1 MTLPLARDLARHS
14 IRVMTIAPNMFVS
27 SMTDKLPQKVRRSL
41 ESDLIY
47 PKRFGQPVEFA
58 ETVRFVLTNPY
69 VNGETIRLSGMLL
82 HFRSIFGILIWFL
95 KKRCQPYASEDVNY
109 FIC

>member
-1 MTLPLARDLARHS
+1 MTLPLARDLARYS

-41 ESDLIY
+41 ENDLIY

-69 VNGETIRLSGMLL
+69 VNGETIRLSGMYVTTSP
-82 HFRSIFGILIWFL
+82 F
-95 KKRCQPYASEDVNY
+95 
-109 FIC
+109 